1 MPLNIIFFNCNTCKV
16 KEVEADHANSV
27 RIASSGRKARAISCT
42 ITTKAIKV
50 VKVANTNPT
59 MGEEAEAVILTLN
72 LIMAEE
78 AEVIIILNLTMEAEA
93 AAFIIP
99 SSQVVE

>member
-1 MPLNIIFFNCNTCKV
+1 M
-16 KEVEADHANSV
+16 
-27 RIASSGRKARAISCT
+27 
-42 ITTKAIKV
+42 